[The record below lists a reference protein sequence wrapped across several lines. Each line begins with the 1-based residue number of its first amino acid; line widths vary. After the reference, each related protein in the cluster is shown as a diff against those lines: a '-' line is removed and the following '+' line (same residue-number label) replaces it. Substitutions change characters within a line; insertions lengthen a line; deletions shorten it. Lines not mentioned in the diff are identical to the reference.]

1 MAAFVLDA
9 SVAISWCFPGD
20 PTEDTPYSRRVL
32 EELVANDAIV
42 PEIWAF
48 EIANNIFVSYS
59 KRKRIS
65 ERQIAEYLS
74 LLRALPIQVESQSL
88 WANVDLESLARRQSV
103 AAYDAAYPDLALRTG
118 LPLATSD
125 EPLRRA
131 AIAQGIT
138 VLA

>member
-1 MAAFVLDA
+1 MEAFVLDA

-20 PTEDTPYSRRVL
+20 PAEDTPYSRRVL
-32 EELVANDAIV
+32 KELVANDAIV

-65 ERQIAEYLS
+65 EQQITEYLN
-74 LLRALPIQVESQSL
+74 LLRALPIRVESQSL
-88 WANVDLESLARRQSV
+88 WANVDLESLARRQNV
-103 AAYDAAYPDLALRTG
+103 AAYDAAYLDLALHTG